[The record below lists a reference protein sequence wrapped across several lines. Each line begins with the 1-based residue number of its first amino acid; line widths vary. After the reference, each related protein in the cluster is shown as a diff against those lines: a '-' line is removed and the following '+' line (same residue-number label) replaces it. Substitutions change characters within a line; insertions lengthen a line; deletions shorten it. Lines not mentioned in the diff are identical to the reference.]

1 MSGQR
6 TERAYQL
13 QPQDEDAA
21 AKGASLADQAHAAI
35 RQRIISCEMLPGSE
49 FIEADLA
56 GELQMSKTPVREALL
71 RLQVEGLVQAI
82 PRRGYQVTPIHIS
95 DIDDIFDF
103 RLAIEGDCAALA
115 AERAGPEAI
124 DELDYLADATNA
136 EQHKLAGNDID
147 RISAQNRLNNV
158 FHESVALAAGN
169 ARLHRTAVQ
178 VLREFERFFFLEW
191 NSPALYAPD
200 HKDHYEIVRHIRAG
214 DAAQARATMVGHVD
228 SSRQALL
235 SVLTSQSRSLGWLTR
250 I

>member
-1 MSGQR
+1 MSGPR

-13 QPQDEDAA
+13 QPDAA
-21 AKGASLADQAHAAI
+21 EPDLKPASLADQAHATI
-35 RQRIISCEMLPGSE
+35 RQRIVSCEMAPGSE

-56 GELQMSKTPVREALL
+56 TKLAMSKTPVREALL

-82 PRRGYQVTPIHIS
+82 PRRGYQVTPIHVS

-115 AERAGPEAI
+115 AERAGNEAI
-124 DELDYLADATNA
+124 DELTYLADATND
-136 EQHKLAGNDID
+136 EQHALAGNDIE
-147 RISAQNRLNNV
+147 RISAQNQLNNV

-178 VLREFERFFFLEW
+178 ALREFERFFFLEW
-191 NSPALYAPD
+191 KSPALYAPD
-200 HKDHYEIVRHIRAG
+200 HKDHFEIVRHISAG
-214 DAAQARATMVGHVD
+214 DAAQARASMVAHID

-250 I
+250 V